1 MGLNILFDYAAK
13 DLDTWMAKEV
23 LERCEELGFEV
34 DAVTYNTV
42 MDHFSNKM
50 KWMRVIKL
58 FTDLLKKP
66 ITPNAHTYNILISSL
81 CRADN
86 FQLAKFVFSCNGF
99 VADNMTCNILIHKF
113 YDAGKKGELGFS
125 FSNVDAGK
133 IAPDKSH
140 TRHRSIASL
149 GLGGDPRLPIW
160 LGTSMMDTLQSP

>member
-1 MGLNILFDYAAK
+1 MGLNILYDYAAK

-34 DAVTYNTV
+34 DVVTYNT
-42 MDHFSNKM
+42 
-50 KWMRVIKL
+50 
-58 FTDLLKKP
+58 KP

-86 FQLAKFVFSCNGF
+86 FQLAKFMFSCNGF

-125 FSNVDAGK
+125 FSNVNAGK
-133 IAPDKSH
+133 IAPHESH
-140 TRHRSIASL
+140 TRHKSIVSL

-160 LGTSMMDTLQSP
+160 LGTSMMDTLRSP